1 MVLRG
6 EPTIVSEGNLP
17 EDGQQASDLTLPGL
31 VHDLNNVFET
41 ISEAAEVI
49 GSDPRWTEIAGAIQR
64 SVGHGRRIVGCYA
77 GQSRVG
83 PELDGIVER
92 AATFLQDFLTH
103 MTGGKVR
110 VIRRIGDGLRVQGAP
125 NDWERVFMNLF
136 LNAAQAMKEDGGGE
150 ITVDARPDDDSVV
163 VQVADTGPGIPDAIL
178 AKIFRPRFSTKSKQ
192 AGLGLHIVYTIV
204 KDNGGTVKAA
214 NREVGNGA
222 VFTIRAPA
230 VAGD

>member
-1 MVLRG
+1 M
-6 EPTIVSEGNLP
+6 SEGNLP
-17 EDGQQASDLTLPGL
+17 EDTLQASDLTLPGL

-49 GSDPRWTEIAGAIQR
+49 GDDPRWAGIAGAIQR
-64 SVGHGRRIVGCYA
+64 SVDHGRRIVGCYA

-103 MTGGKVR
+103 MTGGKVS
-110 VIRRIGDGLRVQGAP
+110 VTRRIEDGLRVQGAP

-136 LNAAQAMKEDGGGE
+136 LNAAQAMRESGGGE
-150 ITVDARPDDDSVV
+150 ISVDARLEDNAVF

-178 AKIFRPRFSTKSKQ
+178 SKIFRPRFSTKSKQ
-192 AGLGLHIVYTIV
+192 TGLGLHIVYTIV

-214 NREVGNGA
+214 NREEGTGA
-222 VFTIRAPA
+222 VFTILAPA